1 MFCDILHIY
10 LLANVS
16 KATNQFGSTK
26 SSLPYKFIHS
36 YFYCFNEVYGH
47 HVSGWLEA
55 KQKRQGQSWPGEM
68 NSWLCVAR
76 MKA

>member
-1 MFCDILHIY
+1 MFLEKLMFCDILHIY

-26 SSLPYKFIHS
+26 SSLPSKFIHS

-47 HVSGWLEA
+47 HVSG
-55 KQKRQGQSWPGEM
+55 
-68 NSWLCVAR
+68 
-76 MKA
+76 